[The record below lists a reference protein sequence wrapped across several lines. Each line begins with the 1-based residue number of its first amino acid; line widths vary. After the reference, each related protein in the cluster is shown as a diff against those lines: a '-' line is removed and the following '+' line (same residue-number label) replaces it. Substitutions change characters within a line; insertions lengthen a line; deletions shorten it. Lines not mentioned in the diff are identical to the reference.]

1 MNQGLIPQRYAKALY
16 KAALDRHCSES
27 LYTMMKT
34 LDGSFMTQP
43 RLGQVM
49 ENPFVSASE
58 KKDLL
63 FTAAGIS
70 PASDDASN
78 DCSTDTFTDFIRL
91 LEENR
96 RIEFI
101 RGIALAYIAIYRREN
116 AISTV
121 TVTSAAP
128 LQPDAAGRL
137 MSIIRS
143 RHPHG
148 SIEYHEAVDPSLIG
162 GFTVAIDNQRLDAS
176 IKNELKQ
183 LRLKLLSH

>member
-16 KAALDRHCSES
+16 KVAIERQCTKP

-34 LDGSFMTQP
+34 LDESFMTQP
-43 RLGQVM
+43 QLGQVM
-49 ENPFVSASE
+49 ENPFVSATE
-58 KKDLL
+58 KKSLL
-63 FTAAGIS
+63 LTAAGIDLKQ
-70 PASDDASN
+70 AAAGDD
-78 DCSTDTFTDFIRL
+78 STTGTLVDFIRL

-96 RIEFI
+96 RIGFI
-101 RGIALAYIAIYRREN
+101 HGIALAYIAIYRREHEI
-116 AISTV
+116 ATV

-128 LQPDAAGRL
+128 LQPDATGRL
-137 MSIIRS
+137 MSLIKS
-143 RHPHG
+143 RHPQG
-148 SIEYHEAVDPSLIG
+148 SIEYREVVDPSLIG

>member
-16 KAALDRHCSES
+16 KVALERQCTEPM
-27 LYTMMKT
+27 YTMMKT
-34 LDGSFMTQP
+34 LDESFMKEP
-43 RLGQVM
+43 RLGHVM
-49 ENPFVSASE
+49 ENPFVSATE
-58 KKDLL
+58 KKSLL
-63 FTAAGIS
+63 LTAAGADSATGEGGKDPIVG
-70 PASDDASN
+70 
-78 DCSTDTFTDFIRL
+78 TFVDFIRL

-101 RGIALAYIAIYRREN
+101 RGIALAYIAIYRRECE
-116 AISTV
+116 ISTV

-128 LQPDAAGRL
+128 LQPDATRRL
-137 MSIIRS
+137 MSLIKAH
-143 RHPHG
+143 HPQG
-148 SIEYHEAVDPSLIG
+148 SIEYHEVVDPSLIG

>member
-16 KAALDRHCSES
+16 KVALERQCTES

-34 LDGSFMTQP
+34 LDESFMTQP
-43 RLGQVM
+43 QLGQVM
-49 ENPFVSASE
+49 ENPFVSATE
-58 KKDLL
+58 KKNLL
-63 FTAAGIS
+63 LTAAGIA
-70 PASDDASN
+70 PDQASGN
-78 DCSTDTFTDFIRL
+78 DSTTGTLVDFIRL

-96 RIEFI
+96 RIGFI
-101 RGIALAYIAIYRREN
+101 RGIALAYIAIYRREHEI
-116 AISTV
+116 ATV

-128 LQPDAAGRL
+128 LQPDATDRL
-137 MSIIRS
+137 MSLIKS
-143 RHPHG
+143 RHPQG
-148 SIEYHEAVDPSLIG
+148 SIEYCEVVDPSLIG

>member
-16 KAALDRHCSES
+16 KVALERQCTEP

-34 LDGSFMTQP
+34 LDESFMTQP
-43 RLGQVM
+43 QLGHVM
-49 ENPFVSASE
+49 ENPFVSATE
-58 KKDLL
+58 KKSLL
-63 FTAAGIS
+63 LTAAGIDPKQS
-70 PASDDASN
+70 TGDD
-78 DCSTDTFTDFIRL
+78 STTGTLIDFIRL

-96 RIEFI
+96 RIGFI
-101 RGIALAYIAIYRREN
+101 RGIALAYIAIYRREHEI
-116 AISTV
+116 ATV

-128 LQPDAAGRL
+128 LQPDATERL
-137 MSIIRS
+137 MSLIKS
-143 RHPHG
+143 RHPQG
-148 SIEYHEAVDPSLIG
+148 SIEYREVVDPSLIG